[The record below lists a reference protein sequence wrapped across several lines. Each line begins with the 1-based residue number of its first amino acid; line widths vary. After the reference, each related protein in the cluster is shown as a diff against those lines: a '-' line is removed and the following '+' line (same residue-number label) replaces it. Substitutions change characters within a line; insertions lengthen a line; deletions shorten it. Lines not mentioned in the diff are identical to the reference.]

1 MKRKTFAD
9 MIFKDIYLC
18 FYEILQVDLSY
29 IKNKDFL
36 AELVVWNPGIYI
48 WEVPA
53 YVVGVLA
60 REEYQWGEIIEDG
73 DLCPIVSLVF

>member
-36 AELVVWNPGIYI
+36 AELVV
-48 WEVPA
+48 
-53 YVVGVLA
+53 
-60 REEYQWGEIIEDG
+60 
-73 DLCPIVSLVF
+73 